1 MPLIM
6 VGRRGDLFGQQHDDT
21 SSERSIFIDE
31 SVLYPEHL
39 PEVLPHREGQ
49 IEFLAECIRPVTS
62 GLRPTNVFMHGPPGI
77 GKTAVARFVIRELK
91 ENTNVL
97 GLYVNC
103 WHYNS
108 RHSVL
113 SQLALHMGS
122 FAQRRGTAT
131 DEVYDKFAEGWK
143 KSTRNA
149 VIILDEADKLLLRED
164 GPMTIYDLVRRE
176 GPAQLGLILISN
188 DEYALRKLDARTMSS
203 LNSTDVGFPKYT
215 FDELKSIFE
224 ERVKYA
230 FIPGVVD
237 PAVVPAISRFV
248 ANNGSDV
255 RLGLE
260 CLLRGGQAADRK
272 GNRFPADMLPGVFL
286 KVRNSVGGE
295 VLKGL
300 TGEQKKIVDEIR
312 KADGKSLC
320 TGELFES
327 YSKSG
332 GDAAPRTFRKHI
344 SELEALGVIT
354 TELTGKGVRGK
365 SRVIKLKEN
374 VITGQAPT
382 TEE

>member
-1 MPLIM
+1 MA
-6 VGRRGDLFGQQHDDT
+6 GRGDLFSQQQYGP
-21 SSERSIFIDE
+21 ERSIFLDE

-49 IEFLAECIRPVTS
+49 VEFLAECIRPVTCGS
-62 GLRPTNVFMHGPPGI
+62 RPTNVFMHGPPGI
-77 GKTAVARFVIRELK
+77 GKTAVAKFVLRELK
-91 ENTNVL
+91 ENTSVL
-97 GLYVNC
+97 GIYVNC

-113 SQLALHMGS
+113 SQLALHLGS

-149 VIILDEADKLLLRED
+149 VVILDEADRLLMRED

-176 GPAQLGLILISN
+176 GHAQMGLILISN
-188 DEYALRKLDARTMSS
+188 DEYALRRLDARTMSS
-203 LNSTDVGFPKYT
+203 LNGTDVGFQKYNLA
-215 FDELKSIFE
+215 ELKSIFS

-230 FIPGVVD
+230 FVPGTVD
-237 PAVVPAISRFV
+237 AGVVPAV
-248 ANNGSDV
+248 ATFAAGNGSDV

-260 CLLRGGQAADRK
+260 CLLRGGQAADLK
-272 GNRFPADMLPGVFL
+272 GNRFPADILPGVFG
-286 KVRNSVGGE
+286 KVRNSARNELV
-295 VLKGL
+295 KGL
-300 TGEQKKIVDEIR
+300 QEEQKKIVDELS
-312 KADGKSLC
+312 KAGRSLC

-332 GDAAPRTFRKHI
+332 GGAAPRTFRKHI
-344 SELEALGVIT
+344 SELEALGVISAET
-354 TELTGKGVRGK
+354 TGKGVRGK

-374 VITGQAPT
+374 VISGQAPAGGAK
-382 TEE
+382 